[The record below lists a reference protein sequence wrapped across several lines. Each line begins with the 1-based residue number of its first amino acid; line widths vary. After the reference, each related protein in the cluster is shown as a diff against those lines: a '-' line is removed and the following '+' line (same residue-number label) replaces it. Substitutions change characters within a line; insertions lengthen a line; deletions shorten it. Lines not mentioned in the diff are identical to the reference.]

1 MKVIISH
8 DVDHITVTEH
18 LFKDFFIPKLII
30 KNHIELFRGQ
40 LRFKTYF
47 LKWLDLFTNKLN
59 NTKELMKFDKENK
72 IPSTFFIG
80 VANDLNLN
88 YSLETAKK
96 WIKNIEK
103 EGFITGVHGIDFN
116 NYENMKKEFDIFKQI
131 TSQKKFGIRMHYL
144 RYDSNT
150 HKIMS
155 KIGYSYDATTYQTKS
170 IFFKEGIISFP
181 SQIMDS
187 YLMKQCNYSK
197 EHLNEI
203 KEVTKKRIEILT
215 KYQIDYL
222 SIILHDIYFSTSYP
236 LIYEWYIWLIRYLKE
251 KDIKF
256 INYHQAVSECLQKK
270 TKC

>member
-8 DVDHITVTEH
+8 DVDHISVREH
-18 LFKDFFIPKLII
+18 LFTDFFVPKLII
-30 KNHIELFRGQ
+30 KNHISLFQGK
-40 LRFKTYF
+40 LGFKIYF
-47 LKWLDLFTNKLN
+47 LKWLDLFKNKLN
-59 NTKELMKFDKENK
+59 NIKELIEFDKENK

-88 YSLETAKK
+88 YSIENAKK
-96 WIKNIEK
+96 WIKYIEK
-103 EGFITGVHGIDFN
+103 EGFITGVHGIDFSK
-116 NYENMKKEFDIFKQI
+116 YENMKKEFDIFKQT
-131 TSQKKFGIRMHYL
+131 TSQKEFGIRMHYL
-144 RYDSNT
+144 RYDQNT
-150 HKIMS
+150 YKILS
-155 KIGYSYDATTYQTKS
+155 KLGYSYDASSYKS
-170 IFFKEGIISFP
+170 GAVFFKDGIISFP
-181 SQIMDS
+181 CQIMDS
-187 YLMKQCNYSK
+187 YLMRQCQYSK
-197 EHLNEI
+197 EQLVKI

-222 SIILHDIYFSTSYP
+222 SIIMHDIYFSTSYP